1 MTNILSWSE
10 RTCFVG
16 HSSLLPVLGP
26 YLYFRVPIF
35 SVLASFTRRM
45 SIQSACIQQ
54 WVNLNCLS
62 CTALSKLG
70 GPYYKMWTLC
80 KMCTFVQKWSKCA
93 KCAKVF
99 LMFKILQNVQNC
111 EIGWNCEMWLK
122 LWNLVEIV
130 MFCRNCDIWS
140 KLWNLVKIVKFGRN
154 S

>member
-1 MTNILSWSE
+1 MFPSCSHCFTDF
-10 RTCFVG
+10 RTTFVFA
-16 HSSLLPVLGP
+16 LGP
-26 YLYFRVPIF
+26 FLPMLIF
-35 SVLASFTRRM
+35 LMGITRM